1 MWTRAIIV
9 ADAKSRQRAC
19 GARNVAQSLQFA
31 PHARA
36 ERSYGPSMTEARQ
49 ILGREGE
56 RIVARELQRRGWE
69 IVARNA
75 RVKGIRGEMD
85 VIALDAG
92 TLVVVEVKTGRACA
106 RSGPV
111 SMLEMVGPQ
120 KQRKLRSLAGAWLR
134 VNRTELPPVRGLRID
149 VIGLRIDHAGRVA
162 SWDHVKAAC

>member
-1 MWTRAIIV
+1 
-9 ADAKSRQRAC
+9 
-19 GARNVAQSLQFA
+19 
-31 PHARA
+31 
-36 ERSYGPSMTEARQ
+36 MTEARQ

-56 RIVARELQRRGWE
+56 RIVARELERRGWQ

-85 VIALDAG
+85 VIALEQR

-111 SMLEMVGPQ
+111 SMLEMVGPE
-120 KQRKLRSLAGAWLR
+120 KQRKLRTLATAWLR
-134 VNRTELPPVRGLRID
+134 AHRAELPPLQGIRID
-149 VIGLRIDHAGRVA
+149 VIGLRLDHAGRVA

>member
-1 MWTRAIIV
+1 
-9 ADAKSRQRAC
+9 
-19 GARNVAQSLQFA
+19 
-31 PHARA
+31 
-36 ERSYGPSMTEARQ
+36 MTEARQ

-56 RIVARELQRRGWE
+56 RIVARELQRLGWR

-75 RVKGIRGEMD
+75 RVNGIRGEMD
-85 VIALDAG
+85 VIAVDGG

-120 KQRKLRSLAGAWLR
+120 KQRKLRALASAWLR
-134 VNRTELPPVRGLRID
+134 ANRTELPPVRGLRID

>member
-1 MWTRAIIV
+1 
-9 ADAKSRQRAC
+9 
-19 GARNVAQSLQFA
+19 
-31 PHARA
+31 
-36 ERSYGPSMTEARQ
+36 MTLARQ

-56 RIVARELQRRGWE
+56 RIVARELEQRGWR

-75 RVKGIRGEMD
+75 RVDGIRGEMD
-85 VIALDAG
+85 VIAIDGG

-120 KQRKLRSLAGAWLR
+120 KQRRLRTLATAWLR
-134 VNRTELPPVRGLRID
+134 ANRTELPRISDLRID
-149 VIGLRIDHAGRVA
+149 VIGLRLDHAGRVA